1 MEKKKYLF
9 LREEEL
15 KGKKD
20 GDYLSYRQ
28 LIDHYVNNGL
38 ILNNDIMKETFEI
51 GYWETWNGEDYNE
64 EEDYYKDVYQ
74 YYIIDEYD
82 ADRLADDTDE
92 LIYYNETLNLYL
104 LGVTHFGTPWDGV
117 STDYIIT
124 TDYNKYR
131 EQEEK
136 GDE

>member
-28 LIDHYVNNGL
+28 LIEHYINNGL

-51 GYWETWNGEDYNE
+51 GYWEIWNGEDYNE

-104 LGVTHFGTPWDGV
+104 LGVTHFGTPWNGV
-117 STDYIIT
+117 NTDYIIT
-124 TDYNKYR
+124 TDYDKYK

-136 GDE
+136 GAK

>member
-15 KGKKD
+15 DGKKD

-28 LIDHYVNNGL
+28 LIEHYINNGL

-51 GYWETWNGEDYNE
+51 GYWEIWNGEDYNE
-64 EEDYYKDVYQ
+64 EEDYYKDIYQ
-74 YYIIDEYD
+74 YYIIDECD
-82 ADRLADDTDE
+82 ADRLADDTNE
-92 LIYYNETLNLYL
+92 LIYYNEKLNLYL
-104 LGVTHFGTPWDGV
+104 LGVTHFGTPWNGV
-117 STDYIIT
+117 PTDYIIT
-124 TDYNKYR
+124 TDYDKYR